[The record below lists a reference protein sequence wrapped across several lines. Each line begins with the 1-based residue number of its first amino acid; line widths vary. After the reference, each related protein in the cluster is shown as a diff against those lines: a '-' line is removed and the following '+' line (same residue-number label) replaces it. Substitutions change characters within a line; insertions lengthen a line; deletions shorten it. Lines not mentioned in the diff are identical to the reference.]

1 LDLAKGRFFYVRGE
15 IRLLTINDLVQPDTI
30 EEAYKILITRR
41 NNTVLG
47 GCAFLRM
54 GSRNIGTAI
63 DLAKLGLNDIKEVD
77 GYIQI
82 GAMTTFR
89 DIELSPIL
97 QQFADGVLPKA
108 VSHVLGVQFRNVVT
122 IGASVY
128 SKYGFSDLLTA
139 LLALET
145 EVELFKG
152 GRMSLAEFL
161 DKPDE
166 RDILMNIWIK
176 KVDCRAA
183 YQSMRMSAS
192 DYPVLNVAVAKTGA
206 DWIVAVGARPQKA
219 AIAHRISAELS
230 QKNVNSENVDFFA
243 NIACEELVFGTNAR
257 GTAQYRQAMC
267 KVLIKRAIKEVLL
280 CK

>member
-1 LDLAKGRFFYVRGE
+1 M
-15 IRLLTINDLVQPDTI
+15 LTINDLVQPDTI
-30 EEAYKILITRR
+30 EEAYKILIARK

-63 DLAKLGLNDIKEVD
+63 DLAKLGLHDIKEVD

-89 DIELSPIL
+89 DIELSL
-97 QQFADGVLPKA
+97 LLLQFAAGVLPQA
-108 VSHVLGVQFRNVVT
+108 VSHVIGVQFRNVVT

-161 DKPDE
+161 DKPAA
-166 RDILMNIWIK
+166 RDILMYIWIK
-176 KVDCRAA
+176 KVDCSAA

-192 DYPVLNVAVAKTGA
+192 DYPVLNVAVAKTGR
-206 DWIVAVGARPQKA
+206 DWKVAVGARPKKA
-219 AIAHRISAELS
+219 VIAQQLSAELS
-230 QKNVNSENVDFFA
+230 HKNVNDDNIDFFA

-257 GTAQYRQAMC
+257 GTAQYRKEMC
-267 KVLIKRAIKEVLL
+267 KVLIRRAIKEVLQ

>member
-1 LDLAKGRFFYVRGE
+1 ML
-15 IRLLTINDLVQPDTI
+15 IINDLVQPDTI
-30 EEAYKILITRR
+30 EEAYRILIARKT
-41 NNTVLG
+41 NSVLG

-63 DLAKLGLNDIKEVD
+63 DLAKLGLNTIKEVD
-77 GYIQI
+77 DYIQI

-89 DIELSPIL
+89 DIECSPLL
-97 QQFADGVLPKA
+97 QQFADGVLSKA
-108 VSHVLGVQFRNVVT
+108 VSHVIGIQFRNVVT

-139 LLALET
+139 LLVLET
-145 EVELFKG
+145 DVELFKG
-152 GRMSLAEFL
+152 GRISLAEFL
-161 DKPDE
+161 DKPNE

-192 DYPVLNVAVAKTGA
+192 DYPVLNVAVAKTGT
-206 DWIVAVGARPQKA
+206 DWLVTVGARPRKA
-219 AIAHRISAELS
+219 IIARHISTALS